1 MDASSRG
8 YNIFGLVAHLKLK
21 YFFYFRNHIEDCVS
35 LGRPMLI
42 EDVAE
47 ELDPVLDSI
56 LEKNYIKIGST
67 FKVE

>member
-1 MDASSRG
+1 M
-8 YNIFGLVAHLKLK
+8 I
-21 YFFYFRNHIEDCVS
+21 FYFRNHIEDCVS

-47 ELDPVLDSI
+47 ELDPVLDNV

-67 FKVE
+67 FKVSMSLSFNYYIVTIFHSLILW